1 MLSSRA
7 GVRTGVAAVEP
18 RHELREVVRRAE
30 LLHRITQGLEA
41 FVDLEVGDG
50 LALVPLHDLRLH
62 EARPC
67 NHRQSALDT
76 QLIAESGTTATVRVC
91 GWDGLGAHS
100 PR

>member
-30 LLHRITQGLEA
+30 LLHRITQGFEA

-67 NHRQSALDT
+67 SNNR
-76 QLIAESGTTATVRVC
+76 
-91 GWDGLGAHS
+91 AHS
-100 PR
+100 TLS